1 MSLEVVTYANKS
13 QGMFEEL
20 VKNEFGVP
28 VKVLGWG
35 KKWNGYSDKSK
46 GLLEYMKTKN
56 DEDIIVFV
64 DGFDS
69 NINKPTTDVVKIFK
83 EYNCRVLFSN
93 NPPWFFQSLIFG
105 VCDNSIANAGMYMGY
120 VKELR
125 EVLQAEADLHCE
137 DDQVNLNGL
146 CRKYNF
152 VKVDKDEKIFK
163 NFSPIQKI
171 KTSDAIFVSFPGTL
185 GINRYWRG
193 LFEYTQFVYIY
204 ILCLLVLGMAFFPQ
218 KQGILVTTLVLYTTF
233 YALAADKSCTTSPQ
247 V

>member
-20 VKNEFGVP
+20 VKNEFGLP

-69 NINKPTTDVVKIFK
+69 KINKPTTDVVKIFK

>member
-69 NINKPTTDVVKIFK
+69 KINKPTTDVVKIFK

-233 YALAADKSCTTSPQ
+233 YALAADKSCTHH
-247 V
+247 

>member
-69 NINKPTTDVVKIFK
+69 KINKPTTDVVKIFK

>member
-1 MSLEVVTYANKS
+1 MSLEIVTYANKS

-69 NINKPTTDVVKIFK
+69 KINKPITDVVKIFK

-105 VCDNSIANAGMYMGY
+105 VCDDSIANAGMYMGY
-120 VKELR
+120 TKELR
-125 EVLQAEADLHCE
+125 QILQSEADLQCE

-204 ILCLLVLGMAFFPQ
+204 VLCLLVLGMAFFPQ
-218 KQGILVTTLVLYTTF
+218 KQRILVTTLVLYTAF
-233 YALAADKSCTTSPQ
+233 YALAADKSCTTLQ

>member
-1 MSLEVVTYANKS
+1 
-13 QGMFEEL
+13 
-20 VKNEFGVP
+20 
-28 VKVLGWG
+28 
-35 KKWNGYSDKSK
+35 
-46 GLLEYMKTKN
+46 
-56 DEDIIVFV
+56 
-64 DGFDS
+64 
-69 NINKPTTDVVKIFK
+69 
-83 EYNCRVLFSN
+83 
-93 NPPWFFQSLIFG
+93 
-105 VCDNSIANAGMYMGY
+105 MYMGY